1 MSWRDTLVLA
11 AQALT
16 AHRLRTA
23 LILLAMGIGVTAV
36 VLLTTLGETGR
47 RYITG
52 EFQSLGTNLLIM
64 LPGRNETTG
73 GAPPM
78 LGATPRD
85 LTVGDV
91 LALDRS
97 PYLSYVTPVLVGGA
111 PVSTSEGLER
121 ETTILGTTAMMQRV
135 RNLTLATGTFLP
147 ATDPYRAAPVAVI
160 GETIRAELFAR
171 RSAVGEWLQVG
182 DRRFRIVGVL
192 ADEGI
197 SVGVNFNDVVL
208 VPVAS
213 AQQLF
218 NREGLFRV
226 MAEMRGGTDPELAI
240 ADARRIIMA
249 RHEGEDDVTLITQD
263 SLVGTFDRILG
274 AVTFGIAGIGAI
286 SLAVAGILIMNVM
299 LVSVAQ
305 RTAEVGLLKA
315 LGSSAGIIR
324 RLFLTEALL
333 LSALGALL
341 GLALGVLLAWA
352 MQRLWPA
359 VPFATPS
366 WALIAAPAVALATGL
381 LFGVLPAR
389 RAARLDPIVALA
401 KR

>member
-1 MSWRDTLVLA
+1 MTWRDTLALA
-11 AQALT
+11 MQSLG
-16 AHRLRTA
+16 AHLLRTA
-23 LILLAMGIGVTAV
+23 LILLAMSIGVIAV

-47 RYITG
+47 RYITD

-85 LTVGDV
+85 LTLGDM
-91 LALDRS
+91 LALERS
-97 PYLSYVTPVLVGGA
+97 PYLDKVTPVLVGGA
-111 PVSTSEGLER
+111 PVSTSDGLER
-121 ETTILGTTAMMQRV
+121 ETTILGTTAAMQRV
-135 RNLTLATGTFLP
+135 RNLTLAQGTFLP
-147 ATDPYRAAPVAVI
+147 VLDPYRAAPVAVI
-160 GETIRAELFAR
+160 GETIRAELFPR
-171 RSAVGEWLQVG
+171 RGAVGEWLQVG
-182 DRRFRIVGVL
+182 DRRFRILGVL
-192 ADEGI
+192 ADEGV

-226 MAEMRGGTDPELAI
+226 MAEMPAAVDPQRAI
-240 ADARRIIMA
+240 ADARRIIML

-263 SLVGTFDRILG
+263 SLVSTFDRILG
-274 AVTFGIAGIGAI
+274 AVTYGIAGIGAI
-286 SLAVAGILIMNVM
+286 SLLVAGILIMNVM

-315 LGSSAGIIR
+315 LGGSAGIIR

-333 LSALGALL
+333 LSGLGAAL
-341 GLALGVLLAWA
+341 GLAIGVLLA
-352 MQRLWPA
+352 MTLGYLWPR
-359 VPFATPS
+359 VPFTMPA
-366 WALIAAPAVALATGL
+366 WALVAAPTVALVTGL
-381 LFGVLPAR
+381 LFGVMPAR
-389 RAARLDPIVALA
+389 RAARLDPVVALA

>member
-1 MSWRDTLVLA
+1 MTWRDTLALA
-11 AQALT
+11 IQALG
-16 AHRLRTA
+16 AHLLRTA
-23 LILLAMGIGVTAV
+23 LILLAMSIGVTAV

-47 RYITG
+47 RYITD

-85 LTVGDV
+85 LTLGDL
-91 LALDRS
+91 LALARS
-97 PYLSYVTPVLVGGA
+97 PYLDKVTPVLVGGA
-111 PVSTSEGLER
+111 PVSTSDGLER
-121 ETTILGTTAMMQRV
+121 ETTILGTTAAMLQV
-135 RNLTLATGTFLP
+135 RNLTLAQGAFLP
-147 ATDPYRAAPVAVI
+147 ELDPYRAAPVAVI
-160 GETIRAELFAR
+160 GETIRAELFPR
-171 RSAVGEWLQVG
+171 RNAVGEWLQAG

-226 MAEMRGGTDPELAI
+226 MAEMPAGVDPERAI
-240 ADARRIIMA
+240 ADARRIIML

-263 SLVGTFDRILG
+263 SLVSTFDRILG

-286 SLAVAGILIMNVM
+286 SLVVAGILIMNVM

-315 LGSSAGIIR
+315 LGGSADIIR

-333 LSALGALL
+333 LSAIGALL
-341 GLALGVLLAWA
+341 GLAIGVLLALA
-352 MQRLWPA
+352 LQHIWPN
-359 VPFATPS
+359 VPFTMPAWS
-366 WALIAAPAVALATGL
+366 LVAAPTVALVTGL
-381 LFGVLPAR
+381 LFGVMPAR

>member
-1 MSWRDTLVLA
+1 MSWRDTLALA
-11 AQALT
+11 LQSLG
-16 AHRLRTA
+16 AHLWRTA
-23 LILLAMGIGVTAV
+23 LILLAMSIGVTAV

-85 LTVGDV
+85 LTLGDMQA
-91 LALDRS
+91 LARS
-97 PYLSYVTPVLVGGA
+97 PYLAKVTPVLVGGA

-121 ETTILGTTAMMQRV
+121 ETTILGTTAAMQQV
-135 RNLTLATGTFLP
+135 RNLTLAQGAFLP
-147 ATDPYRAAPVAVI
+147 PLDPDRAAPVAVI

-171 RSAVGEWLQVG
+171 RGAVGEWLQVG

-192 ADEGI
+192 ADEGV

-218 NREGLFRV
+218 NRDGLFRV
-226 MAEMRGGTDPELAI
+226 MAEMPAGVDPERAI
-240 ADARRIIMA
+240 LDARRIIKL

-263 SLVGTFDRILG
+263 SLVSTFDRILG
-274 AVTFGIAGIGAI
+274 AVTYGIAGIGAI
-286 SLAVAGILIMNVM
+286 SLVVAGILIMNVM

-315 LGSSAGIIR
+315 LGGSAEIIR

-333 LSALGALL
+333 LSAIGAVL
-341 GLALGVLLAWA
+341 GLAIGVLIALTL
-352 MQRLWPA
+352 QHTWPK
-359 VPFATPS
+359 VPFAMPT
-366 WALIAAPAVALATGL
+366 WALVAAPAVALVTGL
-381 LFGVLPAR
+381 LFGVMPAR
-389 RAARLDPIVALA
+389 RAARLDPVVALA